1 MGRNDDKNE
10 QDADMTDIVAADI
23 GGTNARFA
31 RASLDEN
38 GVPTLGTVRK
48 YKVADYQSLSACWA
62 AFAQDEA
69 KDGAGALPD
78 AASIAF
84 ATAIGREVIKLTNS
98 SWVIRADTLAADLGV
113 RTVRLVNDFEAVAHA
128 VSRLPKENLPLLFG
142 EDRPFPRDGG
152 VTVMGPGTGLG
163 VAMIAFD
170 DGDPHVIATEGGH
183 LDFAPL
189 DHTEERILSYLRDKF
204 LRVSTER
211 IVSGPGLN
219 YIYKA
224 MATIGHERVVL
235 MEDPELWQAALDG
248 SDDFARRA
256 LDRFCLC
263 YGSVAGDLA
272 LAHGPHAVV
281 LAGGLTQRMRDFLQD
296 SGFHS
301 RFKAKGRF
309 ESLMAGI
316 PIRCAIHEEIGL
328 FGAAAAFRENKA

>member
-1 MGRNDDKNE
+1 
-10 QDADMTDIVAADI
+10 MTDIIAADI

-31 RASLDEN
+31 RASLDER

-48 YKVADYQSLSACWA
+48 YKVADYPSLQACWR
-62 AFAQDEA
+62 AFTDDEA
-69 KDGAGALPD
+69 GDGPLPD

-98 SWVIRADTLAADLGV
+98 NWVIRADTLANDLNL
-113 RTVRLVNDFEAVAHA
+113 RRVRLVNDFEAVAHA
-128 VSRLPKENLPLLFG
+128 VSRLPDDNLPLLFG

-152 VTVMGPGTGLG
+152 VTILGPGTGLG
-163 VAMIAFD
+163 VAMIAYD
-170 DGDPHVIATEGGH
+170 EGQPHVIATEGGH

-189 DHTEERILSYLRDKF
+189 DHIEEKILSYLRDKF

-224 MATIGHERVVL
+224 LGTIGHDRVVL
-235 MEDPELWQAALDG
+235 MEDPELWQAALDNT
-248 SDDFARRA
+248 DEFARRA
-256 LDRFCLC
+256 LERFCLC

-272 LAHGPHAVV
+272 LAQGPHSVV
-281 LAGGLTQRMRDFLQD
+281 LAGGLTQRMRDFLPN
-296 SGFHS
+296 SGFHA

-309 ESLMAGI
+309 ESLMASI
-316 PIRCAIHEEIGL
+316 PIRLAVHEEIGL
-328 FGAAAAFRENKA
+328 FGAAAAFREK

>member
-1 MGRNDDKNE
+1 
-10 QDADMTDIVAADI
+10 MTDIIAADI

-31 RASLDEN
+31 RASLDER

-48 YKVADYQSLSACWA
+48 YKVADYPSLQACWR
-62 AFAQDEA
+62 AFTDDEA
-69 KDGAGALPD
+69 GDGPLPD

-98 SWVIRADTLAADLGV
+98 NWVIRADTLANDLNL
-113 RTVRLVNDFEAVAHA
+113 RSVRLVNDFEAVAHA
-128 VSRLPKENLPLLFG
+128 VSRLPDDNLPLLFG

-152 VTVMGPGTGLG
+152 VTILGPGTGLG
-163 VAMIAFD
+163 VAMIAYD
-170 DGDPHVIATEGGH
+170 EGQPHVIATEGGH

-189 DHTEERILSYLRDKF
+189 DHIEEKILSYLRDKF

-224 MATIGHERVVL
+224 LGTIGHDRVVL
-235 MEDPELWQAALDG
+235 MEDPELWQAALDNT
-248 SDDFARRA
+248 DEFARRA
-256 LDRFCLC
+256 LERFCLC

-272 LAHGPHAVV
+272 LAQGPHSVV
-281 LAGGLTQRMRDFLQD
+281 LAGGLTQRMRDFLPN
-296 SGFHS
+296 SGFHA

-309 ESLMAGI
+309 ESLMASI
-316 PIRCAIHEEIGL
+316 PIRLAVHEEIGL
-328 FGAAAAFRENKA
+328 FGAAAAFREK